1 MRLFFC
7 DFFCENHIF
16 FFYFCKRCGIIY
28 LSVLSGQKIPLLL
41 LVMEVFMKLV
51 LEKLKIDLQEKLDS
65 EEIIVDDVT
74 FEEKGKYHFLTVTL
88 DKIGGIDLE
97 TIVDATKIVNEVV
110 DKADITDDSYILDVV
125 SKERGE

>member
-1 MRLFFC
+1 
-7 DFFCENHIF
+7 
-16 FFYFCKRCGIIY
+16 
-28 LSVLSGQKIPLLL
+28 
-41 LVMEVFMKLV
+41 MKLV
-51 LEKLKIDLQEKLDS
+51 LEKLKIDLQERLDS

-88 DKIGGIDLE
+88 DKIGGLDLE

>member
-1 MRLFFC
+1 
-7 DFFCENHIF
+7 
-16 FFYFCKRCGIIY
+16 
-28 LSVLSGQKIPLLL
+28 
-41 LVMEVFMKLV
+41 MKLV

-125 SKERGE
+125 SKES

>member
-1 MRLFFC
+1 
-7 DFFCENHIF
+7 
-16 FFYFCKRCGIIY
+16 
-28 LSVLSGQKIPLLL
+28 
-41 LVMEVFMKLV
+41 MKLV
-51 LEKLKIDLQEKLDS
+51 LEKLKIDLQERLDS
-65 EEIIVDDVT
+65 EEIIVDDIT
-74 FEEKGKYHFLTVTL
+74 FEEKGRYHFLTVTL

>member
-1 MRLFFC
+1 
-7 DFFCENHIF
+7 
-16 FFYFCKRCGIIY
+16 
-28 LSVLSGQKIPLLL
+28 
-41 LVMEVFMKLV
+41 MKLD
-51 LEKLKIDLQEKLDS
+51 LEKLKIDLQERLDG

>member
-1 MRLFFC
+1 
-7 DFFCENHIF
+7 
-16 FFYFCKRCGIIY
+16 
-28 LSVLSGQKIPLLL
+28 
-41 LVMEVFMKLV
+41 MKLI
-51 LEKLKIDLQEKLDS
+51 LEKLKIDLQERLGS

>member
-1 MRLFFC
+1 
-7 DFFCENHIF
+7 
-16 FFYFCKRCGIIY
+16 
-28 LSVLSGQKIPLLL
+28 
-41 LVMEVFMKLV
+41 MELV
-51 LEKLKIDLQEKLDS
+51 LDKLKIDLQKRLDS

-110 DKADITDDSYILDVV
+110 DEANITDDSYILDVV

>member
-1 MRLFFC
+1 
-7 DFFCENHIF
+7 
-16 FFYFCKRCGIIY
+16 
-28 LSVLSGQKIPLLL
+28 
-41 LVMEVFMKLV
+41 MEVFMKLV
-51 LEKLKIDLQEKLDS
+51 LDKLKIDLQKRLDS

-110 DKADITDDSYILDVV
+110 DEAYITDDSYILDVV

>member
-1 MRLFFC
+1 
-7 DFFCENHIF
+7 
-16 FFYFCKRCGIIY
+16 
-28 LSVLSGQKIPLLL
+28 
-41 LVMEVFMKLV
+41 MKLV
-51 LEKLKIDLQEKLDS
+51 LEKLKIDLQERLGS

-110 DKADITDDSYILDVV
+110 DKSDITDDSYILDVV

>member
-1 MRLFFC
+1 
-7 DFFCENHIF
+7 
-16 FFYFCKRCGIIY
+16 
-28 LSVLSGQKIPLLL
+28 
-41 LVMEVFMKLV
+41 MKLV
-51 LEKLKIDLQEKLDS
+51 LEKLKIDLQERLGS

-97 TIVDATKIVNEVV
+97 TIVDATKNVNEVV

>member
-1 MRLFFC
+1 
-7 DFFCENHIF
+7 
-16 FFYFCKRCGIIY
+16 
-28 LSVLSGQKIPLLL
+28 
-41 LVMEVFMKLV
+41 MKLV
-51 LEKLKIDLQEKLDS
+51 LEKLKIDLQEKLDN

>member
-1 MRLFFC
+1 
-7 DFFCENHIF
+7 
-16 FFYFCKRCGIIY
+16 
-28 LSVLSGQKIPLLL
+28 
-41 LVMEVFMKLV
+41 MKLV
-51 LEKLKIDLQEKLDS
+51 LEKLKIDLQERLDS
-65 EEIIVDDVT
+65 GEIIVDDVT

-110 DKADITDDSYILDVV
+110 DKADIADDSYILDVV

>member
-1 MRLFFC
+1 
-7 DFFCENHIF
+7 
-16 FFYFCKRCGIIY
+16 
-28 LSVLSGQKIPLLL
+28 
-41 LVMEVFMKLV
+41 MKLV
-51 LEKLKIDLQEKLDS
+51 LEKLKIDLQERLDS

-110 DKADITDDSYILDVV
+110 DRADITDDSYILDVV

>member
-1 MRLFFC
+1 M
-7 DFFCENHIF
+7 
-16 FFYFCKRCGIIY
+16 
-28 LSVLSGQKIPLLL
+28 
-41 LVMEVFMKLV
+41 
-51 LEKLKIDLQEKLDS
+51 DS

>member
-1 MRLFFC
+1 
-7 DFFCENHIF
+7 
-16 FFYFCKRCGIIY
+16 
-28 LSVLSGQKIPLLL
+28 
-41 LVMEVFMKLV
+41 MKLV
-51 LEKLKIDLQEKLDS
+51 LEKLKIDLQEAFEKTD
-65 EEIIVDDVT
+65 IIVDDIT

>member
-1 MRLFFC
+1 
-7 DFFCENHIF
+7 
-16 FFYFCKRCGIIY
+16 
-28 LSVLSGQKIPLLL
+28 
-41 LVMEVFMKLV
+41 MKLV
-51 LEKLKIDLQEKLDS
+51 LEKLKIDLQERLDS

-97 TIVDATKIVNEVV
+97 TIVDATKIVTEVV

>member
-1 MRLFFC
+1 
-7 DFFCENHIF
+7 
-16 FFYFCKRCGIIY
+16 
-28 LSVLSGQKIPLLL
+28 
-41 LVMEVFMKLV
+41 MKLV
-51 LEKLKIDLQEKLDS
+51 LEKLKIDLQQKLDS

>member
-1 MRLFFC
+1 
-7 DFFCENHIF
+7 
-16 FFYFCKRCGIIY
+16 
-28 LSVLSGQKIPLLL
+28 
-41 LVMEVFMKLV
+41 MKLV
-51 LEKLKIDLQEKLDS
+51 LEKLKIDLQERLDS
-65 EEIIVDDVT
+65 GEIIVDDVT

-110 DKADITDDSYILDVV
+110 DKADITDDNYILDVV

>member
-1 MRLFFC
+1 
-7 DFFCENHIF
+7 
-16 FFYFCKRCGIIY
+16 
-28 LSVLSGQKIPLLL
+28 
-41 LVMEVFMKLV
+41 MKLV

-110 DKADITDDSYILDVV
+110 DKADITHTPGS
-125 SKERGE
+125 G

>member
-1 MRLFFC
+1 
-7 DFFCENHIF
+7 
-16 FFYFCKRCGIIY
+16 
-28 LSVLSGQKIPLLL
+28 
-41 LVMEVFMKLV
+41 MKLV

>member
-1 MRLFFC
+1 
-7 DFFCENHIF
+7 
-16 FFYFCKRCGIIY
+16 
-28 LSVLSGQKIPLLL
+28 
-41 LVMEVFMKLV
+41 MKLV
-51 LEKLKIDLQEKLDS
+51 LEKLKIDLQERLDG
-65 EEIIVDDVT
+65 EGIIVDDVT

>member
-1 MRLFFC
+1 
-7 DFFCENHIF
+7 
-16 FFYFCKRCGIIY
+16 
-28 LSVLSGQKIPLLL
+28 
-41 LVMEVFMKLV
+41 MKLV
-51 LEKLKIDLQEKLDS
+51 LEKLKIDLQERLGS

-97 TIVDATKIVNEVV
+97 TIVDATKIVNQVV